1 MNAPVQSIVGFG
13 SVSLPATAGTYVQL
27 PNIVCDHVGFGK
39 TAADIRLAGSA
50 TPGNAYLLLNTS
62 ATGQGANANIAVPCA
77 GNANNLWL
85 ASDTATAQIVGFM
98 WLQSGLVYTC
108 PGV

>member
-1 MNAPVQSIVGFG
+1 MPLPVQSMVGFS
-13 SVSLPATAGTYVQL
+13 SVSLPATAGSYVQL
-27 PNIVCDHVGFGK
+27 PSIVCDHVGFAK

-62 ATGQGANANIAVPCA
+62 ATGQGANTNIGVPCA

-85 ASDTATAQIVGFM
+85 ASDTATAQVVGFM
-98 WLQSGLVYTC
+98 WLQSGMTPTY